1 MKQEIIEKL
10 RSELFDGS
18 FCHSDLEKYDVPALE
33 ASDEPFFW
41 LSYECGTVMVRIGAT
56 SINSFFESEKSRMA
70 MFQNYLTP
78 ISYITFYKTYEKKK
92 CFYWDGY
99 VLQKVSIEDVET
111 IYTRLTDKIYKQM
124 CEKYA
129 DEVAI
134 ANKPLE
140 IRFTTPEQEQRY
152 KETLKYAEELEDE
165 SLAQC
170 VFRLS
175 QWRRCAVNQYIKI
188 GYDFAD
194 KSFSF
199 VDMINEESGTNGG
212 IIYSKHSQQNR
223 WSIHT

>member
-18 FCHSDLEKYDVPALE
+18 CCHSDFEKYDVPALE

-41 LSYECGTVMVRIGAT
+41 LSYEYGTVMVRIGAT
-56 SINSFFESEKSRMA
+56 SINSFFESEKGRMA

-99 VLQKVSIEDVET
+99 VLQEVSIEDVEA

-129 DEVAI
+129 DEVAV

-152 KETLKYAEELEDE
+152 KETLKFSEELEDE

-170 VFRLS
+170 VFRLT
-175 QWRRCAVNQYIKI
+175 QWRRCAVNQYILI

-199 VDMINEESGTNGG
+199 VDMINEEPGTNGG